1 MPWTRSRLTERLTF
15 LRQSSSAVDPEHR
28 LMASLRLLRAEVLL
42 GVMARDLGISASPAS
57 LHEVM
62 ETMTLLAEA
71 SVQAGV
77 AFVHEEL
84 RQRHGTP
91 IGTESGTAQ
100 ELLVVGMGKL
110 GGRELNVSSD
120 IDLIFVYEEDGE
132 TDGQGSVGRLSNH
145 DFFFRLAQR
154 LNALLSEITS
164 DGFVFRVDL
173 LLRPNGRAGPL
184 AVSLAMLEEYFIVQ
198 GRDWERYAWIK
209 ARVIS
214 DPERAGV
221 TRGTSALAQ
230 LATSFV
236 YRRHLDY
243 SVIGAM
249 RILHQQ
255 IRDETNQK
263 DARQSQW
270 KGADIKLGRGGIR
283 EIEFAVQVFQLIR
296 GGQDATLRLIP
307 TLSMLPLL
315 GERGFIT
322 PEVAQALQEHYV
334 FLRHLEHRLQYLDD
348 AQTHSL
354 PMEAEDQLRVAQAM
368 GFNDY
373 TQFKSAL
380 NKRLQ
385 AVAIQFDSIF
395 PAETDAPLSGAGE
408 QLWALA
414 QITSFEN
421 ITESPQRELLQ
432 KLTSIC
438 HSARYRAQSERTRE
452 QFDIAMGRGLSLILK
467 QKQNGDIDF
476 LTNRF
481 LHFMEAI
488 SRRASYLMLLVDYPI
503 VMDRLLSLLA
513 ASEWAARY
521 VTQRP
526 QLLDAFLSQPDEQRE
541 DFAGY
546 WERFRTMLHVRLME
560 LEGDTEGQMDLL
572 RRQRHAETFHI
583 LLRDLD
589 GALKVEQVADRLSAL
604 ADVMMTLVLGVAWRQ
619 VPQRHCKEP
628 RFAVIAYG
636 KWGSKEMGYDSDLDL
651 VFIYQDDHELAQNNY
666 ALLTRKISQWMTT
679 LTGAGILYD
688 VDMQLRPNGNAGV
701 LVSPLEAFQHYQL
714 QDRDNSAWVWEH
726 QALTRARF
734 CCGDKTIGAAFDD
747 IRRAVLLRIRD
758 WDALRLEIL
767 HMRQLIHQGN
777 VNHSDRFDV
786 KHDTGGMIDIEF
798 IVQALILAHAHQY
811 PELIDNVGNVALLQ
825 RAGTMGLIDSGL
837 AEQVAIGYAR
847 LRGFQ
852 HQERLKGASQAR
864 VDMAFVADI
873 KPAVIA
879 LWNDV
884 LHP

>member
-1 MPWTRSRLTERLTF
+1 MPWTRSRLTERLTS
-15 LRQSSSAVDPEHR
+15 LQQSSSVVDPEHR
-28 LMASLRLLRAEVLL
+28 LMESLRLLRAEVLL
-42 GVMARDLGISASPAS
+42 GVMARDLGNSINPAS

-62 ETMTLLAEA
+62 ESMTLLAEA

-77 AFVHEEL
+77 AFLHEEL
-84 RQRHGTP
+84 RQRHGSP
-91 IGTESGTAQ
+91 IGAESGTAQ

-132 TDGQGSVGRLSNH
+132 TDGQGSLGQLSNH

-209 ARVIS
+209 GRVIS

-221 TRGTSALAQ
+221 TRGSSALRQ
-230 LATSFV
+230 LAASFV

-249 RILHQQ
+249 RILHQE

-307 TLSMLPLL
+307 TLAMLPLL
-315 GERGFIT
+315 GERGFIA

-354 PMEAEDQLRVAQAM
+354 PIEAEDQLRVAQAM

-373 TQFKSAL
+373 PQFKSAL
-380 NKRLQ
+380 DQRLQ
-385 AVAIQFDSIF
+385 AVAAQFDSIF
-395 PAETDAPLSGAGE
+395 PAETNAPLAGAGE

-414 QITSFEN
+414 QITSSEN
-421 ITESPQRELLQ
+421 IIESPQRELLQ

-438 HSARYRAQSERTRE
+438 RSTRYRAQSERTRE
-452 QFDIAMGRGLSLILK
+452 QFDIAMGRGLSSIL
-467 QKQNGDIDF
+467 KQNGDIDF

-526 QLLDAFLSQPDEQRE
+526 QLLDEFLNQPDEQRE

-546 WERFRTMLHVRLME
+546 WERFRTKLHVRLME
-560 LEGDTEGQMDLL
+560 LDGDTEGQMDLL

-583 LLRDLD
+583 LLCDLD
-589 GALKVEQVADRLSAL
+589 GVLKVEQVADRLSAL
-604 ADVMMTLVLGVAWRQ
+604 ADVMMTLVLDVAWQQ
-619 VPQRHCKEP
+619 VPQRHYKDP

-666 ALLTRKISQWMTT
+666 AILTRKISQWMTT

-688 VDMQLRPNGNAGV
+688 VDTQLRPNGNAGV

-747 IRRAVLLRIRD
+747 IRRAVLLRIRN

-767 HMRQLIHQGN
+767 NMRQLIHQGN
-777 VNHSDRFDV
+777 INHSDRFDV
-786 KHDTGGMIDIEF
+786 KHDIGGMIDIEF
-798 IVQALILAHAHQY
+798 IVQALILAHAHQH

-825 RAGTMGLIDSGL
+825 RAGKMGLINSGL

-852 HQERLKGASQAR
+852 HQERLKGARQAR
-864 VDMAFVADI
+864 VDVALVADI

>member
-1 MPWTRSRLTERLTF
+1 MPWTRSRLTERLTS
-15 LRQSSSAVDPEHR
+15 LQQSSSVVDPEHR
-28 LMASLRLLRAEVLL
+28 LMESLRLLRAEVLL
-42 GVMARDLGISASPAS
+42 GVMARDLGNSINPAS

-62 ETMTLLAEA
+62 ESMTLLAEA

-77 AFVHEEL
+77 AFLHEEL
-84 RQRHGTP
+84 RQRHGSP
-91 IGTESGTAQ
+91 IGAESGTAQ

-132 TDGQGSVGRLSNH
+132 TDGQGSLGQLSNH

-209 ARVIS
+209 GRVIS

-221 TRGTSALAQ
+221 TRGSSALRQ
-230 LATSFV
+230 LAASFV

-249 RILHQQ
+249 RILHQE

-307 TLSMLPLL
+307 TLAMLPLL
-315 GERGFIT
+315 GERGFIA

-354 PMEAEDQLRVAQAM
+354 PIEAEDQLRVAQAM

-373 TQFKSAL
+373 PQFKSAL
-380 NKRLQ
+380 DQRLQ
-385 AVAIQFDSIF
+385 AVAAQFDSIF
-395 PAETDAPLSGAGE
+395 PAETNAPLAGAGE

-414 QITSFEN
+414 QITSSEN
-421 ITESPQRELLQ
+421 IIESPQRELLQ

-438 HSARYRAQSERTRE
+438 RSTRYRAQSERTRE
-452 QFDIAMGRGLSLILK
+452 QFDIAMGRGLSSIL
-467 QKQNGDIDF
+467 KQNGDIDF

-526 QLLDAFLSQPDEQRE
+526 QLLDEFLNQPDEQRE

-546 WERFRTMLHVRLME
+546 WERFRTKLHVRLME
-560 LEGDTEGQMDLL
+560 LDGDTEGQMDLL

-583 LLRDLD
+583 LLCDLD
-589 GALKVEQVADRLSAL
+589 GVLKVEQVADRLSAL
-604 ADVMMTLVLGVAWRQ
+604 ADVMMTLVLDVAWQQ
-619 VPQRHCKEP
+619 VPQRHYKDP

-666 ALLTRKISQWMTT
+666 TLLARKISQWMTT

-688 VDMQLRPNGNAGV
+688 VDTQLRPNGNAGV

-747 IRRAVLLRIRD
+747 IRRAVLLRIRN

-767 HMRQLIHQGN
+767 NMRQLIHQGN
-777 VNHSDRFDV
+777 INHSDRFDV
-786 KHDTGGMIDIEF
+786 KHDIGGMIDIEF
-798 IVQALILAHAHQY
+798 IVQALILAHAHQH

-825 RAGTMGLIDSGL
+825 RAGKMGLINSGL

-852 HQERLKGASQAR
+852 HQERLKGARQAR
-864 VDMAFVADI
+864 VDVALVADI
-873 KPAVIA
+873 KPVVIA

>member
-1 MPWTRSRLTERLTF
+1 MPWTRSRLTERLTS
-15 LRQSSSAVDPEHR
+15 LQQSSSVVDPEHR
-28 LMASLRLLRAEVLL
+28 LMESLRLLRAEVLL
-42 GVMARDLGISASPAS
+42 GVMARDLGNSINPAS

-62 ETMTLLAEA
+62 ESMTLLAEA

-77 AFVHEEL
+77 AFLHEEL
-84 RQRHGTP
+84 RQRHGSP
-91 IGTESGTAQ
+91 IGAESGTAQ

-132 TDGQGSVGRLSNH
+132 TDGQGSLGQLSNH

-209 ARVIS
+209 GRVIS

-221 TRGTSALAQ
+221 TRGSSALRQ
-230 LATSFV
+230 LAASFV

-307 TLSMLPLL
+307 TLAMLPLL
-315 GERGFIT
+315 GERGFIA

-354 PMEAEDQLRVAQAM
+354 PIEAEDQLRVAQAM

-373 TQFKSAL
+373 PQFKSAL
-380 NKRLQ
+380 DQRLQ
-385 AVAIQFDSIF
+385 AVAAQFDSIF
-395 PAETDAPLSGAGE
+395 PAETNAPLAGAGE

-414 QITSFEN
+414 QITSSEN
-421 ITESPQRELLQ
+421 IIESPQRELLQ

-438 HSARYRAQSERTRE
+438 RSTRYRAQSERTRE
-452 QFDIAMGRGLSLILK
+452 QFDIAMGRGLSSIL
-467 QKQNGDIDF
+467 KQNGDIDF

-526 QLLDAFLSQPDEQRE
+526 QLLDEFLNQPDEQRE

-546 WERFRTMLHVRLME
+546 WERFRTKLHVRLME
-560 LEGDTEGQMDLL
+560 LDGDTEGQMDLL

-583 LLRDLD
+583 LLCDLD
-589 GALKVEQVADRLSAL
+589 GVLKVEQVADRLSAL
-604 ADVMMTLVLGVAWRQ
+604 ADVMMTLVLDVAWQQ
-619 VPQRHCKEP
+619 VPQRHYKDP

-666 ALLTRKISQWMTT
+666 TLLARKISQWMTT

-688 VDMQLRPNGNAGV
+688 VDTQLRPNGNAGV

-747 IRRAVLLRIRD
+747 IRRAVLLRIRN

-767 HMRQLIHQGN
+767 NMRQLIHQGN
-777 VNHSDRFDV
+777 INHSDRFDV
-786 KHDTGGMIDIEF
+786 KHDIGGMIDIEF
-798 IVQALILAHAHQY
+798 IVQALILAHAHQH

-825 RAGTMGLIDSGL
+825 RAGKMGLINSGL

-852 HQERLKGASQAR
+852 HQERLKGARQAR
-864 VDMAFVADI
+864 VDVALVADI
-873 KPAVIA
+873 KPVVIA

>member
-1 MPWTRSRLTERLTF
+1 MPWTRSRLTERLTS
-15 LRQSSSAVDPEHR
+15 LQQSSSVVDPEHR
-28 LMASLRLLRAEVLL
+28 LMESLRLLRAEVLL
-42 GVMARDLGISASPAS
+42 GVMARDLGNSINPAS

-62 ETMTLLAEA
+62 ESMTLLAEA

-77 AFVHEEL
+77 AFLHEEL
-84 RQRHGTP
+84 RQRHGSP
-91 IGTESGTAQ
+91 IGAESGTAQ

-132 TDGQGSVGRLSNH
+132 TDGQGSLGQLSNH

-209 ARVIS
+209 GRVIS

-221 TRGTSALAQ
+221 TRGSSALRQ
-230 LATSFV
+230 LAASFV

-307 TLSMLPLL
+307 TLAMLPLL
-315 GERGFIT
+315 GERGFIA

-354 PMEAEDQLRVAQAM
+354 PIEAEDQLRVAQAM

-373 TQFKSAL
+373 PQFKSAL
-380 NKRLQ
+380 DQRLQ
-385 AVAIQFDSIF
+385 AVAAQFDSIF
-395 PAETDAPLSGAGE
+395 PAETNAPLAGAGE

-414 QITSFEN
+414 QITSPEN

-438 HSARYRAQSERTRE
+438 HSTRYRAQSERTRE

-467 QKQNGDIDF
+467 QEPNGDIDF

-526 QLLDAFLSQPDEQRE
+526 QLLDEFLNQPDEQRE

-546 WERFRTMLHVRLME
+546 WERFRTKLHVRLME
-560 LEGDTEGQMDLL
+560 LDGDTEGQMDLL

-583 LLRDLD
+583 LLCDLD
-589 GALKVEQVADRLSAL
+589 GVLKVEQVADRLSAL
-604 ADVMMTLVLGVAWRQ
+604 ADVMMTLVLDVAWQQ
-619 VPQRHCKEP
+619 VPQRHYKDP

-666 ALLTRKISQWMTT
+666 TLLARKISQWMTT

-688 VDMQLRPNGNAGV
+688 VDTQLRPNGNAGV

-747 IRRAVLLRIRD
+747 IRRAVLLRIRN

-767 HMRQLIHQGN
+767 NMRQLIHQGN
-777 VNHSDRFDV
+777 INHSDRFDV
-786 KHDTGGMIDIEF
+786 KHDIGGMIDIEF
-798 IVQALILAHAHQY
+798 IVQALILAHAHQH

-825 RAGTMGLIDSGL
+825 RAGKMGLINSGL

-852 HQERLKGASQAR
+852 HQERLKGARQAR
-864 VDMAFVADI
+864 VDVALVADI
-873 KPAVIA
+873 KPVVIA

>member
-1 MPWTRSRLTERLTF
+1 MPWTRSRLTERLTS
-15 LRQSSSAVDPEHR
+15 LQQSSSVVDPEHR
-28 LMASLRLLRAEVLL
+28 LMESLRLLRAEVLL
-42 GVMARDLGISASPAS
+42 GVMARDLGNSINPAS

-62 ETMTLLAEA
+62 ESMTLLAEA

-77 AFVHEEL
+77 AFLHEEL
-84 RQRHGTP
+84 RQRHGSP
-91 IGTESGTAQ
+91 IGAESGTAQ

-132 TDGQGSVGRLSNH
+132 TDGQGSLGQLSNH

-209 ARVIS
+209 GRVIS
-214 DPERAGV
+214 DTERAGV
-221 TRGTSALAQ
+221 TRGSSALRQ
-230 LATSFV
+230 LAASFV

-249 RILHQQ
+249 RILHQE

-307 TLSMLPLL
+307 TLAMLPLL
-315 GERGFIT
+315 GERGFIA

-354 PMEAEDQLRVAQAM
+354 PIEAEDQLRVAQAM

-373 TQFKSAL
+373 PQFKSAL
-380 NKRLQ
+380 DQRLQ
-385 AVAIQFDSIF
+385 AVAAQFDSIF
-395 PAETDAPLSGAGE
+395 PAETNAPLAGAGE

-414 QITSFEN
+414 QITSSEN
-421 ITESPQRELLQ
+421 IIESPQRELLQ

-438 HSARYRAQSERTRE
+438 RSTRYRAQSERTRE
-452 QFDIAMGRGLSLILK
+452 QFDIAMGRGLSSIL
-467 QKQNGDIDF
+467 KQNGDIDF

-526 QLLDAFLSQPDEQRE
+526 QLLDEFLNQPDEQRE

-546 WERFRTMLHVRLME
+546 WERFRTKLHVRLME
-560 LEGDTEGQMDLL
+560 LDGDTEGQMDLL

-583 LLRDLD
+583 LLCDLD
-589 GALKVEQVADRLSAL
+589 GVLKVEQVADRLSAL
-604 ADVMMTLVLGVAWRQ
+604 ADVMMTLVLDVAWQQ
-619 VPQRHCKEP
+619 VPQRHYKDP

-666 ALLTRKISQWMTT
+666 TLLARKISQWMTT

-688 VDMQLRPNGNAGV
+688 VDTQLRPNGNAGV

-747 IRRAVLLRIRD
+747 IRRAVLLRIRN

-767 HMRQLIHQGN
+767 NMRQLIHQGN
-777 VNHSDRFDV
+777 INHSDRFDV
-786 KHDTGGMIDIEF
+786 KHDIGGMIDIEF
-798 IVQALILAHAHQY
+798 IVQALILAHAHQH

-825 RAGTMGLIDSGL
+825 RAGKMGLINSGL

-852 HQERLKGASQAR
+852 HQERLKGARQAR
-864 VDMAFVADI
+864 VDVALVADI
-873 KPAVIA
+873 KPVVIA

>member
-1 MPWTRSRLTERLTF
+1 MPWTRSRLTERLAS
-15 LRQSSSAVDPEHR
+15 LQQSSSVVDPEHR

-42 GVMARDLGISASPAS
+42 GVMARDLGNSTNPTS

-62 ETMTLLAEA
+62 ESMTLLAEA

-77 AFVHEEL
+77 AFLHEEL
-84 RQRHGTP
+84 RQRHGSP
-91 IGTESGTAQ
+91 IGAESGTAQ

-132 TDGQGSVGRLSNH
+132 TDGQGSLGRLSNH

-154 LNALLSEITS
+154 LGALLSEITP

-209 ARVIS
+209 GRIIS

-221 TRGTSALAQ
+221 TRGSSALRQ
-230 LATSFV
+230 LAASFV

-307 TLSMLPLL
+307 TLAMLPLL

-322 PEVAQALQEHYV
+322 PEVAQALQEDYV

-354 PMEAEDQLRVAQAM
+354 PIEAEDQLRVAQAM

-373 TQFKSAL
+373 PQFKSAL
-380 NKRLQ
+380 DQRLQ
-385 AVAIQFDSIF
+385 AVAAQFDSIF
-395 PAETDAPLSGAGE
+395 PAETNAPLAGAGE

-414 QITSFEN
+414 QITSPEN

-438 HSARYRAQSERTRE
+438 HSTRYRAQSERTRE

-467 QKQNGDIDF
+467 QEPNGDIDF

-526 QLLDAFLSQPDEQRE
+526 QLLDEFLNQPDEQRD

-546 WERFRTMLHVRLME
+546 WERFRTKLYVRLME
-560 LEGDTEGQMDLL
+560 LDGDTEGQMDLL

-583 LLRDLD
+583 LLCDLD
-589 GALKVEQVADRLSAL
+589 GMLKVEQVADRLSAL
-604 ADVMMTLVLGVAWRQ
+604 ADVMMTLVLGVAWQQ
-619 VPQRHCKEP
+619 VPQRHCKDP

-666 ALLTRKISQWMTT
+666 AILTRKISQWMTT

-688 VDMQLRPNGNAGV
+688 VDTQLRPNGNAGV

-747 IRRAVLLRIRD
+747 IRRAVLQRIRH
-758 WDALRLEIL
+758 WDVLRLEIL
-767 HMRQLIHQGN
+767 NMRQLIHQGN
-777 VNHSDRFDV
+777 INHSDRFDV
-786 KHDTGGMIDIEF
+786 KHDSGGMIDIEF
-798 IVQALILAHAHQY
+798 IVQALILAHAHQH

-825 RAGTMGLIDSGL
+825 RAGKMGLINSGL

-852 HQERLKGASQAR
+852 HQERLKGARQAL
-864 VDMAFVADI
+864 VDRALVADI
-873 KPAVIA
+873 KPVVIA

-884 LHP
+884 LRP

>member
-1 MPWTRSRLTERLTF
+1 MPWTRSRLTERLTS
-15 LRQSSSAVDPEHR
+15 LQQSSSVVDPEHR
-28 LMASLRLLRAEVLL
+28 LMESLRLLRAEVLL
-42 GVMARDLGISASPAS
+42 GVMARDLGNSINPAS

-62 ETMTLLAEA
+62 ESMTLLAEA

-77 AFVHEEL
+77 AFLHEEL
-84 RQRHGTP
+84 RQRHGSP
-91 IGTESGTAQ
+91 IGAESGTAQ

-132 TDGQGSVGRLSNH
+132 TDGQGSLGQLSNH

-209 ARVIS
+209 GRVIS

-221 TRGTSALAQ
+221 TRGSSALRQ
-230 LATSFV
+230 LAASFV

-249 RILHQQ
+249 RILHQE

-307 TLSMLPLL
+307 TLAMLPLL
-315 GERGFIT
+315 GERGFIA

-354 PMEAEDQLRVAQAM
+354 PIEAEDQLRVAQAM

-373 TQFKSAL
+373 PQFKSAL
-380 NKRLQ
+380 DQRLQ
-385 AVAIQFDSIF
+385 AVAAQFDSIF
-395 PAETDAPLSGAGE
+395 PAETNAPLAGAGE

-414 QITSFEN
+414 QITSSEN
-421 ITESPQRELLQ
+421 IIESPQRELLQ

-438 HSARYRAQSERTRE
+438 RSTRYRAQSERTRE
-452 QFDIAMGRGLSLILK
+452 QFDIAMGRGLSSIL
-467 QKQNGDIDF
+467 KQNGDIDF

-526 QLLDAFLSQPDEQRE
+526 QLLDEFLNQPDEQRE

-546 WERFRTMLHVRLME
+546 WERFRTKLHVRLME
-560 LEGDTEGQMDLL
+560 LDGDTEGQMDLL

-583 LLRDLD
+583 LLCDLD
-589 GALKVEQVADRLSAL
+589 GVLKVEQVADRLSAL
-604 ADVMMTLVLGVAWRQ
+604 ADVMMTLVLDVAWQQ
-619 VPQRHCKEP
+619 VPQRHCKDP

-666 ALLTRKISQWMTT
+666 TLLARKISQWMTT

-688 VDMQLRPNGNAGV
+688 VDTQLRPNGNAGV

-747 IRRAVLLRIRD
+747 IRRAVLLRIRN

-767 HMRQLIHQGN
+767 NMRQLIHQGN
-777 VNHSDRFDV
+777 INHSDRFDV
-786 KHDTGGMIDIEF
+786 KHDIGGMIDIEF
-798 IVQALILAHAHQY
+798 IVQALILAHAHQH

-825 RAGTMGLIDSGL
+825 RAGKMGLINSGL

-852 HQERLKGASQAR
+852 HQERLKGARQAR
-864 VDMAFVADI
+864 VDVALVADI
-873 KPAVIA
+873 KPVVIA